1 MSRIIVQC
9 LTHYCAQTH
18 DRLLACI
25 HGHFRNLG
33 QCHVASDSQNL
44 KNHRQVHACNDLYTV
59 GNEVR
64 RSIGRRRSQH
74 IHEQQRTRTRVRL
87 VNASLDAFLESID
100 TVSLTKRHGLE
111 LFLGPC
117 DETDSTCNSI
127 SKFSVSNNDD
137 SNHNRFLSNSG
148 LPRQP
153 GMIFRY
159 ENTIAEVSE
168 YYYRILKAPRMIPTA
183 TKRSRT

>member
-9 LTHYCAQTH
+9 LTHYCTQTH

-25 HGHFRNLG
+25 HCHFRNVS
-33 QCHVASDSQNL
+33 QCYVASDSQNL
-44 KNHRQVHACNDLYTV
+44 KDHRQVHACNDLYTV
-59 GNEVR
+59 GDEIR

-74 IHEQQRTRTRVRL
+74 IHEQQRPRTCVRF
-87 VNASLDAFLESID
+87 VNARLDAFLESID

-111 LFLGPC
+111 LFLEPC
-117 DETDSTCNSI
+117 DESDSICNAI

-137 SNHNRFLSNSG
+137 SNHDRFLSSSG

-153 GMIFRY
+153 GMTFQY
-159 ENTIAEVSE
+159 ENTITEVSE
-168 YYYRILKAPRMIPTA
+168 YYYRTLKAPRTIPA
-183 TKRSRT
+183 TT